1 MHCPVNWSA
10 FNMTRKIDQRMTKQE
25 EEFILLCKLLIIPVA
40 SGNLISLF
48 NGSKS
53 VADIRLAN
61 KMPVRSTYKAI
72 GDMQSGSLQSESQIN
87 QFQSH
92 LDRPFYVNTGC
103 SCPHMLNM
111 RHSWVSTAAMRRSG
125 SDYNKGFDKY
135 LPALIQESTRNQ
147 FILHL

>member
-10 FNMTRKIDQRMTKQE
+10 FNMTRKIDQRMTKQ

-53 VADIRLAN
+53 VADIRLTN

-92 LDRPFYVNTGC
+92 LDRPF
-103 SCPHMLNM
+103 
-111 RHSWVSTAAMRRSG
+111 
-125 SDYNKGFDKY
+125 
-135 LPALIQESTRNQ
+135 
-147 FILHL
+147 